1 MSIRKVIMVVLAT
14 LVIFAAG
21 VITGGV
27 LVKRTSTEPARSEQ
41 PIAYFPGR
49 FDQVRRAINDVE
61 LRAEQRVKVDRII
74 RESQEEI
81 ADYFLILAPDFQTV
95 FFRMRDNI
103 FAQLDAEQRR
113 RFEELMKI
121 RLLKPGNLPNANR
134 QDFPPRNNFNPQNR
148 SIIPPR
154 DRPENFKP
162 GGVLRNPPN
171 APAPGQR

>member
-1 MSIRKVIMVVLAT
+1 MSIRKVILVVLAT

-27 LVKRTSTEPARSEQ
+27 LVKRTSIEPARSEQ
-41 PIAYFPGR
+41 PVAYFPGR

-103 FAQLDAEQRR
+103 FAQLDSEQRQ

-134 QDFPPRNNFNPQNR
+134 KDFPQRNNFNPQNKPMM
-148 SIIPPR
+148 PPR
-154 DRPENFKP
+154 ERPEFFQP
-162 GGVLRNPPN
+162 GGVPRNPPVPP
-171 APAPGQR
+171 APAQH

>member
-1 MSIRKVIMVVLAT
+1 VSIRKVILVVLAT

-27 LVKRTSTEPARSEQ
+27 LVKRTTTEPARNEQ

-113 RFEELMKI
+113 RFEELMKA

-134 QDFPPRNNFNPQNR
+134 KDFPQRNNFNPQNKPMM
-148 SIIPPR
+148 PPR
-154 DRPENFKP
+154 DRPEFSPP
-162 GGVLRNPPN
+162 GGVPRNSPN
-171 APAPGQR
+171 APVPEQR

>member
-27 LVKRTSTEPARSEQ
+27 LVKKTSPELPRNQQ
-41 PIAYFPGR
+41 PTAYFPGR

-61 LRAEQRVKVDRII
+61 LKPEQRLKVDQII
-74 RESQEEI
+74 RNSQEEI

-95 FFRMRDNI
+95 FTRMRDSI
-103 FAQLDAEQRR
+103 HAQLDSEQGRQ
-113 RFEELMKI
+113 FESLMKI

-134 QDFPPRNNFNPQNR
+134 PEFPQRNNPNLQNRPGFPPRE
-148 SIIPPR
+148 
-154 DRPENFKP
+154 RPEFLQP
-162 GGVLRNPPN
+162 GAAPRNS
-171 APAPGQR
+171 PGSPVPEQR

>member
-1 MSIRKVIMVVLAT
+1 MSIRKVILVVLAT

-27 LVKRTSTEPARSEQ
+27 LVKKFSPEPARSQQ
-41 PIAYFPGR
+41 PVAYFPGR

-103 FAQLDAEQRR
+103 YAQLDAEQRR
-113 RFEELMKI
+113 RFEALMKF

-134 QDFPPRNNFNPQNR
+134 PDFPPRNNFNPQNR
-148 SIIPPR
+148 PMNLPR
-154 DRPENFKP
+154 DRPEFLQP
-162 GGVLRNPPN
+162 GSVPRNPPE
-171 APAPGQR
+171 APAPEQR

>member
-1 MSIRKVIMVVLAT
+1 MSIRKVILVVLAT

-27 LVKRTSTEPARSEQ
+27 LVKKTSPELPRNQQSA
-41 PIAYFPGR
+41 AYFPGR

-61 LRAEQRVKVDRII
+61 LKPEQRLKVDQII
-74 RESQEEI
+74 RNSQEEI

-95 FFRMRDNI
+95 FTRMRDNI

-113 RFEELMKI
+113 QFESLMKI

-134 QDFPPRNNFNPQNR
+134 PEFPQRNNPNLQNRPGFPPRE
-148 SIIPPR
+148 
-154 DRPENFKP
+154 RPEFLQP
-162 GGVLRNPPN
+162 GAAPRNS
-171 APAPGQR
+171 PGSPVPEQR